1 MPRRPTE
8 NQDERMAK
16 KIHLN
21 NRGSPLESTQRGK
34 AMYSQRAK
42 KYCSTMIYQDSDSK
56 KLREVKDILDFPT
69 SFLAHLER
77 A

>member
-1 MPRRPTE
+1 MV
-8 NQDERMAK
+8 K
-16 KIHLN
+16 KICLN
-21 NRGSPLESTQRGK
+21 NRGSPLESAQCEE

-42 KYCSTMIYQDSDSK
+42 KNCSTMIYQDSDNK
-56 KLREVKDILDFPT
+56 ILREVKDILDFPT